1 MGEARGVVTKE
12 ELKAY
17 GGADITLLDGDNT
30 AIASSGSAS
39 GVLEWTIRWDSG
51 GFTGNGWAFAENY
64 GEDFQSRYNNGTLDE
79 YFASAMGNYAG
90 LTIFDELRNMGP
102 NGVLCIMP

>member
-1 MGEARGVVTKE
+1 MGEAGGVVSKE

-17 GGADITLLDGDNT
+17 GGANIMLLDGDNT

-51 GFTGNGWAFAENY
+51 GFTGQGWNFAASYGQDFEDLYENG
-64 GEDFQSRYNNGTLDE
+64 RLDA
-79 YFASAMGNYAG
+79 YFSSYAGNYAG
-90 LTIFDELRNMGP
+90 LAIFNELIGDAA
-102 NGVLCIMP
+102 VSCIG